1 MEFERIK
8 RLPPYTLGVVVAM
21 MTEARKKGGDII
33 NLGMGNPDVPT
44 PPHIVAKL
52 VEAAQKGKNHRYS
65 VSRGLPKLRVAIC
78 NWYKRNYGVELDPD
92 SEAIMSIGAK
102 EALSHLMLAVIS
114 PGDVVF
120 VPNPTYP
127 IHTYSVVIAGGDVR
141 GIRLDPTVDPEGE
154 FMENL
159 QRATKTIWPK
169 AKYLI
174 LSFPSNPTTQVV
186 NPSFF
191 EKIVDF
197 ARASGLMVI
206 HDFAYA
212 DLVFDGYKAPSIL
225 QVKGAKDVAVEIY
238 SLSKGYSMA
247 GWRVG
252 FLCGNKELVYALTRM
267 KSYLDYG
274 QFAPI
279 QIAAT
284 VALDGPQHYVKEI
297 RDIYQT
303 RRDILCDG
311 LNRVGW
317 TIEKPKATMFVWAK
331 MPPQFE
337 SLGSLEFAKMLLT
350 KAEVAVSPGVG
361 FGEYGEGYVRFALV
375 ENDKR
380 IRQAV
385 NGIKKVL
392 NT

>member
-1 MEFERIK
+1 
-8 RLPPYTLGVVVAM
+8 
-21 MTEARKKGGDII
+21 
-33 NLGMGNPDVPT
+33 
-44 PPHIVAKL
+44 
-52 VEAAQKGKNHRYS
+52 
-65 VSRGLPKLRVAIC
+65 
-78 NWYKRNYGVELDPD
+78 
-92 SEAIMSIGAK
+92 
-102 EALSHLMLAVIS
+102 
-114 PGDVVF
+114 
-120 VPNPTYP
+120 
-127 IHTYSVVIAGGDVR
+127 
-141 GIRLDPTVDPEGE
+141 
-154 FMENL
+154 
-159 QRATKTIWPK
+159 
-169 AKYLI
+169 
-174 LSFPSNPTTQVV
+174 
-186 NPSFF
+186 
-191 EKIVDF
+191 
-197 ARASGLMVI
+197 
-206 HDFAYA
+206 
-212 DLVFDGYKAPSIL
+212 
-225 QVKGAKDVAVEIY
+225 
-238 SLSKGYSMA
+238 
-247 GWRVG
+247 
-252 FLCGNKELVYALTRM
+252 LCGNKELVYALTRM